1 MKTSW
6 HYIIALID
14 TLKIRKSIRVYNY
27 QCFYIILGPKPIM
40 KENFK
45 EYFIF
50 RGEKWGRAEWGLQ
63 TGGTVERNIQ
73 LLLNVTKKL
82 YSITITFPQ
91 IRYGKINL
99 RNACVNSKKGFLK
112 VIYQK
117 HAKNQADYH
126 SNDVS
131 HLSISHLCSVVES
144 GYSVNSISERKNKR
158 EKRA

>member
-14 TLKIRKSIRVYNY
+14 TLKIRKSIRVYNF

-63 TGGTVERNIQ
+63 TGGTVGRNIQ

-99 RNACVNSKKGFLK
+99 SNACVNLKKGFFKSNLPKNMLK
-112 VIYQK
+112 TSQIIIPMMCHTWV
-117 HAKNQADYH
+117 
-126 SNDVS
+126 
-131 HLSISHLCSVVES
+131 
-144 GYSVNSISERKNKR
+144 
-158 EKRA
+158 